1 MYVIIL
7 KKRWSVA
14 MEKVITICSN
24 FNLDDTQV
32 QKVNDML
39 NAGWT
44 VKFVK
49 MASNKHFLTTVF
61 VLEKK

>member
-1 MYVIIL
+1 
-7 KKRWSVA
+7 

-24 FNLDDTQV
+24 FNLDDKQV

-49 MASNKHFLTTVF
+49 MASNKDYLTTVF